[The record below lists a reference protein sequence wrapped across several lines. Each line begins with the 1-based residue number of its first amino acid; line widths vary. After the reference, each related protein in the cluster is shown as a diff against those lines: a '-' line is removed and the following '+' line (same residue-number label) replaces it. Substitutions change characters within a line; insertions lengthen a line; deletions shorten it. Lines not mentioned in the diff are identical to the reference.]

1 MRRSRS
7 REARRSATRKQ
18 PSMLLVSAD
27 PPSSEGSGQAS
38 GGPVGDVGAATA
50 SLLAAI
56 AEARSPLAAELV
68 LCAAFGAVET
78 GLPDDVDE
86 QERLEALA
94 LMLGQVIGHGE
105 AIASVEALTLL
116 RVCSVLGPA
125 TSRSAARESA
135 GRLAAA
141 GVADL
146 PWAGR
151 VGRPEML
158 RAWRYGDVFGAQSS
172 VGVLFDYR
180 GREHVVMVLVD
191 HLLGGGVKDC
201 WVSEGRAA
209 KDMRNSVAAAMA
221 AAGSPRRVADAG
233 RTRPRR
239 SGANISRT
247 STTTSTWYGPGWSIS
262 PDWLGYRRSATA
274 ETLRASSQRE
284 VPCQRPTARSA
295 HPRRQQHQ
303 PGQDPHHGD
312 IPPSS
317 DSASTT
323 VGCARNPASAAA

>member
-27 PPSSEGSGQAS
+27 PPSSEGSGQTS
-38 GGPVGDVGAATA
+38 GGPVGDVGAPDGLIGAATA

-78 GLPDDVDE
+78 GLPDDADE

-105 AIASVEALTLL
+105 TIASVEALALL

-141 GVADL
+141 GVADR

-221 AAGSPRRVADAG
+221 GNPETFFEDIDAADVAALLGAALACPPCPEQADQIEDVNNHLHLVRARVEHLARLAG
-233 RTRPRR
+233 
-239 SGANISRT
+239 
-247 STTTSTWYGPGWSIS
+247 
-262 PDWLGYRRSATA
+262 
-274 ETLRASSQRE
+274 
-284 VPCQRPTARSA
+284 
-295 HPRRQQHQ
+295 
-303 PGQDPHHGD
+303 
-312 IPPSS
+312 IPPVSH
-317 DSASTT
+317 
-323 VGCARNPASAAA
+323 G

>member
-1 MRRSRS
+1 MGRGRS
-7 REARRSATRKQ
+7 REARRSATRKR
-18 PSMLLVSAD
+18 PSMLLVSSD
-27 PPSSEGSGQAS
+27 SPSAEGSEQAS
-38 GGPVGDVGAATA
+38 GGLAGDVDAPYGLIGAATA

-56 AEARSPLAAELV
+56 AQARSALAAELV
-68 LCAAFGAVET
+68 LCGAFGAVET
-78 GLPDDVDE
+78 GLPDDADE

-94 LMLGQVIGHGE
+94 LMLGQVIGYGE
-105 AIASVEALTLL
+105 MIASVEALALL

-125 TSRSAARESA
+125 KSRSAARESA

-141 GVADL
+141 GVADR

-221 AAGSPRRVADAG
+221 GDPDTFFEDINAAAGAALLGSALACPPCPEQADQIEDVNNHLHLVRARVEHLTQLAA
-233 RTRPRR
+233 TR
-239 SGANISRT
+239 
-247 STTTSTWYGPGWSIS
+247 
-262 PDWLGYRRSATA
+262 
-274 ETLRASSQRE
+274 
-284 VPCQRPTARSA
+284 
-295 HPRRQQHQ
+295 
-303 PGQDPHHGD
+303 
-312 IPPSS
+312 
-317 DSASTT
+317 
-323 VGCARNPASAAA
+323 